1 MGFSVS
7 GAAAIVFAGLV
18 LGFGIFYG
26 AASDSFERVS
36 EAQDGRSDRAVDERN
51 AAINVTETEHVGDR
65 LTVHVNNTG
74 ATPLGLNETDFLVD
88 NEYRTGWEESANVT
102 ATDGTREGETYLWL
116 PGERLNITIQYEDVP
131 ARAKVVTGTG
141 VADTEVFG

>member
-7 GAAAIVFAGLV
+7 GAGAIVFAGLV

-36 EAQDGRSDRAVDERN
+36 EARDGRSDRALDRSN
-51 AAINVTETEHVGDR
+51 AAINITKTEHVGDR

-88 NEYRTGWEESANVT
+88 NEYQTGWEEDAKVT
-102 ATDGTREGETYLWL
+102 ATDGTRNGGTYLWL
-116 PGERLNITIQYEDVP
+116 PGERLNITITYSDVP
-131 ARAKVVTGTG
+131 ARAKVVTETG